1 MKINTL
7 LKEEREREL
16 FNSFNN
22 NYDYESYLEHC
33 EINETEPEEENS
45 QDFWE
50 YVDMMID
57 DDYLILKEELSRL
70 NKKYD
75 TFILYGHLGLW
86 NGRPDIYPK
95 TSCDIIDLLEKI
107 TQDNLLLTVYYDK
120 IDKTIEIEQSHHDG
134 CNCFTIKALKTSA
147 LTDYLF
153 SKYENGEF
161 TFQNK
166 RESLNF
172 LDILAQNRLILDIEI
187 DF

>member
-1 MKINTL
+1 M
-7 LKEEREREL
+7 R
-16 FNSFNN
+16 
-22 NYDYESYLEHC
+22 
-33 EINETEPEEENS
+33 
-45 QDFWE
+45 
-50 YVDMMID
+50 
-57 DDYLILKEELSRL
+57 
-70 NKKYD
+70 
-75 TFILYGHLGLW
+75 
-86 NGRPDIYPK
+86 PK

-107 TQDNLLLTVYYDK
+107 TIDKTNLTVYYDK
-120 IDKTIEIEQSHHDG
+120 IDKTIEIEQSHDDG